1 MPVVSVYDK
10 EGEQAGEIELNE
22 ELFGAEINEDVLF
35 EVSQALLAA
44 QRRGTANTKT
54 RAEVRGGGRK
64 PWRQKG
70 TGRAR
75 HGTIRSPIWTGGG
88 VVFGPKPRSYRQS
101 IPKKKRRAAMRS
113 ALSSKVNNGELIVL
127 NEISLSQPKTKE
139 ISRILDNL
147 NVKGKVLLVTADQD
161 RNVYLSGRNLE
172 RIKTTL
178 AGKLNVLD
186 ILNCDQLIM
195 TKDAVSTVEE
205 VFAS

>member
-147 NVKGKVLLVTADQD
+147 NAKGKVLLVTADQD

-186 ILNCDQLIM
+186 ILDCDQLIM

>member
-147 NVKGKVLLVTADQD
+147 NAKGKVLLVTADQD

-172 RIKTTL
+172 RINTTL

-186 ILNCDQLIM
+186 IQDCDQLNM

>member
-147 NVKGKVLLVTADQD
+147 NAKGKVLLVTADQD

-172 RIKTTL
+172 RINTTL

-186 ILNCDQLIM
+186 ILDCDQLIM